1 MKYTVKTISSGYFG
15 DNEKWLHLQVWK
27 GAKKLMSEEIWT
39 HEDKGWE
46 LKDVLVGDSAMKA
59 ILFTE
64 QENNSALFD
73 LLDDIWQNRDESPAR
88 QVSV

>member
-1 MKYTVKTISSGYFG
+1 
-15 DNEKWLHLQVWK
+15 
-27 GAKKLMSEEIWT
+27 MSEEIWT

-73 LLDDIWQNRDESPAR
+73 LLDDIWQNRDESLAR